1 MLMSKVVSGEVVL
14 WGGELEG
21 AETPPE
27 DDFPAID
34 PSLAR
39 ALARSAGAASCWRD
53 LTLKVSRR
61 RARPSGPG
69 GSRTLEGIIVDSREI
84 EL

>member
-1 MLMSKVVSGEVVL
+1 MGR
-14 WGGELEG
+14 ELEG

-69 GSRTLEGIIVDSREI
+69 GSGSLEGIIVDSREL

>member
-14 WGGELEG
+14 RGGELEG

-69 GSRTLEGIIVDSREI
+69 GSGSMEGIIVDSREL